1 MGLKKRFKLFEAT
14 RLKYEELRTDITNYI
29 KSVYK
34 TDGVELN
41 TSSPFM
47 QIMYVVANLGRMILF
62 YIESAMNETNI
73 NTAVHERS
81 IRAISTL
88 TGHNP
93 SRGLAARGGVS
104 LMYNRSTELLGETI
118 HIRNYS
124 RIRNI
129 NTGLNYIM
137 MFPTDVY
144 DYNVGSSVSVV
155 DVAVIQGVLTYQQ
168 STSNGLGMQSYNFP
182 ASNYD
187 IIDDYYVNVF
197 VNGERWTTV
206 ESFIDMGFQEKA
218 CVVKTSAN
226 NGLDIFFGNNTNG
239 AVPEKGATIVVE
251 YVVCSGVTGNVQ
263 LNTTSGDDWTFDDSG
278 YTDAGESVD
287 LNKLFAIV
295 PYTDIMF
302 GANGEDISVTR
313 ALAPHA
319 SRSFV
324 LGNKTNYE
332 YFLRKLNMFSMIDV
346 MHGFDTM
353 EDATAQSNYN
363 STQQKY
369 ALARE
374 SYYTQLKMTG
384 ENSSA
389 TKEKYNDF
397 IKAQENM
404 DNARNMLE
412 NAKSD
417 DNVVYLF
424 LVPKLSTR
432 VGDTNNYF
440 TCSTDAFKLTE
451 SEKKNILDLIE
462 NSGQKLLTV
471 DNEIIDPKTPRFAM
485 NIYIQMYSD
494 FDFNVVKSSIVSAVS
509 NYLLN
514 TTRRDRLPV
523 SDIVRVVEQVSGVD
537 SVSVVFDADKKNSTY
552 YGDGKYGIDEYGDVI
567 MSRTVTDLFG
577 NEIEMQ
583 DLYPLFRGNF
593 TSINDIEYTDNLN
606 SLCGP
611 INITLRGKT
620 NLGVNKKIN
629 A

>member
-537 SVSVVFDADKKNSTY
+537 SVSVVFDADKKNSIY